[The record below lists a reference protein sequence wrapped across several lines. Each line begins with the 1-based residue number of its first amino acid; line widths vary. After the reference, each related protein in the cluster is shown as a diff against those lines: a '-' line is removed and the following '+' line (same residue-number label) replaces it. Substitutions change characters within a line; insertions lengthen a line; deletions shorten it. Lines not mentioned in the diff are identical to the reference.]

1 MFIFIYLCLLPKFSY
16 LRFLHNSEMTRLFT
30 MDIALG
36 IQMTRLFT
44 MDIALGIQMTRLFTM
59 DIALGIQ
66 MTRLFTMDIAL
77 GIQTNPTN
85 MIYDYPA
92 DTR

>member
-36 IQMTRLFT
+36 IQ
-44 MDIALGIQMTRLFTM
+44 
-59 DIALGIQ
+59 
-66 MTRLFTMDIAL
+66 
-77 GIQTNPTN
+77 TNPTN

>member
-44 MDIALGIQMTRLFTM
+44 MDIALGIQ
-59 DIALGIQ
+59 
-66 MTRLFTMDIAL
+66 
-77 GIQTNPTN
+77 TNPTN